1 MPPIIRSPLENDV
14 QLNDKILKDI
24 LKNEGIKSYRI
35 CKLINNLKGKIEV
48 TYKITS
54 LFMVAILVGVVLG
67 HFQVI
72 PQLLAN
78 IIIALSAGLNIVS
91 ILLQWIRPRRK
102 QKS

>member
-14 QLNDKILKDI
+14 QLNDKILK
-24 LKNEGIKSYRI
+24 GIKSYRI

-72 PQLLAN
+72 AQLLAN